1 MQFDQ
6 LKRREFI
13 TLLGSAAAAWPLAA
27 RAQQAAMPVR
37 PLIGVL
43 SPLSAAAASRNIAAL
58 RSALRDLGYVEGRNV
73 TLALRYG
80 DGSPERMP
88 SLAQELVALNPD
100 VVIAGATSGV
110 SAAYNATRTIPIVA
124 IMPEDPVAA
133 GLAQSIAKPGGNVTG
148 SWNLGDD
155 VLVGKKLDF
164 FKLAVPGLARVG
176 VMFNPDDPT
185 DAVQIPPLPP
195 AARAVGVTVEVIEVR
210 DLGNLDA
217 AAERIMRANVQ
228 GLFVGFAPFWL
239 SARTQITA
247 MVARLKLPAVY
258 GWREFADVGGLMS
271 YGPNIPELYRQSARL
286 VDKIVKGAK
295 PGDLP
300 FELPT
305 RYELII
311 NLKTA
316 KAMGLAIP
324 EAFLLLAD
332 EVIE

>member
-1 MQFDQ
+1 
-6 LKRREFI
+6 
-13 TLLGSAAAAWPLAA
+13 
-27 RAQQAAMPVR
+27 
-37 PLIGVL
+37 
-43 SPLSAAAASRNIAAL
+43 
-58 RSALRDLGYVEGRNV
+58 
-73 TLALRYG
+73 
-80 DGSPERMP
+80 
-88 SLAQELVALNPD
+88 
-100 VVIAGATSGV
+100 
-110 SAAYNATRTIPIVA
+110 
-124 IMPEDPVAA
+124 
-133 GLAQSIAKPGGNVTG
+133 
-148 SWNLGDD
+148 LGDD
-155 VLVGKKLDF
+155 LLVGKKLDF

-185 DAVQIPPLPP
+185 DAVQIPPLPA
-195 AARAVGVTVEVIEVR
+195 AARAVGVTIEVIEVR

-217 AAERIMRANVQ
+217 VAERIMRANVQ

-239 SARTQITA
+239 SARTQITV
-247 MVARLKLPAVY
+247 MVHRLNLPAVY
-258 GWREFADVGGLMS
+258 GWREFADAGGLMS
-271 YGPNIPELYRQSARL
+271 YGPNLPELYRQSARL

-305 RYELII
+305 RYELIV